1 MKFRGLDP
9 RRLDVAALAAD
20 GGQLEG
26 CWPLTELPRVW
37 DLVPEEARN
46 EEADVRWSAEGERRR
61 PLSVE
66 PQTWL
71 RLTAHATVWL
81 ECQRC
86 LQPVAVPLSLEPSF
100 RFVPG
105 EDAAAR
111 LDAESEDDVLEL
123 TPTLDLRELI
133 EDELLLALPIVPRH
147 ETCVDALPMQHDAD
161 DDEPALSPFAAL
173 EALKSGRRQ

>member
-1 MKFRGLDP
+1 
-9 RRLDVAALAAD
+9 
-20 GGQLEG
+20 
-26 CWPLTELPRVW
+26 VW
-37 DLVPEEARN
+37 ELVPEQARD
-46 EEADVRWSAEGERRR
+46 ESADVQWSAEGERRR

-66 PQTWL
+66 PETWL
-71 RLTAHATVWL
+71 RLGARATVWL

-86 LQPVAVPLSLEPSF
+86 LQPVAVPLSLERWF

-147 ETCVDALPMQHDAD
+147 EECVDALPMQHEAD
-161 DDEPALSPFAAL
+161 EDDEPAPNPFAAL
-173 EALKSGRRQ
+173 EALKRGRQQ